1 MEIPVAFSF
10 AVFASTFIYS
20 GMLSTMVCGLG
31 RMKLQLYS
39 YGIAVAVKFVVVGL
53 LYETFGWQMVIV
65 LGLYCIVQQID
76 LDRYFSHM
84 KQTTVS

>member
-31 RMKLQLYS
+31 RMKYS
-39 YGIAVAVKFVVVGL
+39 GITIIFL
-53 LYETFGWQMVIV
+53 WDCSCREICSSRTPL
-65 LGLYCIVQQID
+65 
-76 LDRYFSHM
+76 
-84 KQTTVS
+84 

>member
-39 YGIAVAVKFVVVGL
+39 YGIAVAV
-53 LYETFGWQMVIV
+53 
-65 LGLYCIVQQID
+65 
-76 LDRYFSHM
+76 
-84 KQTTVS
+84 